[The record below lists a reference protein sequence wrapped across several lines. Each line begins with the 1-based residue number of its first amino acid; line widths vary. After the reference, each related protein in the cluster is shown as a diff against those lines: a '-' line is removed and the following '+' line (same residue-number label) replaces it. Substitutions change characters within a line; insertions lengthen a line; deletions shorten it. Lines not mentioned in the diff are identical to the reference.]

1 MSEIKEIIE
10 KVEKPEEIEATAN
23 VVDKTEV
30 LINIADEETQPII
43 KNAEDKTEEVEDK
56 TEEVEDKT
64 EEVEDK
70 TEEVED
76 KTEEVIND
84 VDEETEAMIK
94 KADDMIDNAIN
105 DVMEETM
112 NKMEMKTNDIEN
124 EDAKIA
130 TQIAIT
136 IVNEAID
143 KNEETIDNVT
153 DKVFEALV
161 EKTKEMG
168 VKKSTLALII
178 KFVMEAVED
187 TPMKGSEQ
195 KEYSLRLIKSLV
207 IELAEG
213 EDKEYL
219 LIAIDSGSVGDTIDL
234 IVAASKGELNVNMV
248 IDTAASSCLPCFMG
262 ILAKRG
268 KKSA

>member
-10 KVEKPEEIEATAN
+10 KVEKPEEIEA
-23 VVDKTEV
+23 
-30 LINIADEETQPII
+30 IADE
-43 KNAEDKTEEVEDK
+43 V
-56 TEEVEDKT
+56 
-64 EEVEDK
+64 
-70 TEEVED
+70 D
-76 KTEEVIND
+76 KTEEVINNIEEKTEEVINNVEEKTEEVINN
-84 VDEETEAMIK
+84 VDEEAEALIK
-94 KADDMIDNAIN
+94 KADNMIDNAIN
-105 DVMEETM
+105 DVMEEAM
-112 NKMEMKTNDIEN
+112 NKMEMKTNDIEGIL
-124 EDAKIA
+124 KTS
-130 TQIAIT
+130 TQIAIS

-143 KNEETIDNVT
+143 NNEETIDKAT

>member
-1 MSEIKEIIE
+1 MSEIKEIIEE
-10 KVEKPEEIEATAN
+10 KVEKPEEIEATADD
-23 VVDKTEV
+23 VDKTEE

-43 KNAEDKTEEVEDK
+43 KNAEDKTEELGDK
-56 TEEVEDKT
+56 TD
-64 EEVEDK
+64 
-70 TEEVED
+70 EVED

-105 DVMEETM
+105 DVLEETM

-143 KNEETIDNVT
+143 KNEETIDKVT